1 MFVELKNFE
10 KRWEDIDNDKEK
22 LYFCLKLLHEMD
34 ELPEGFAEGIWAKL
48 ADQAR
53 VVEMEPEVKKQYIRV
68 METEID
74 KRAQLNYAREQG
86 REEGLEQGREEGFAE
101 GVTKGRTEGLLEVA
115 AKMKSMGMPVGTIC
129 EATGF
134 TPETV
139 AGL

>member
-1 MFVELKNFE
+1 MSQ
-10 KRWEDIDNDKEK
+10 
-22 LYFCLKLLHEMD
+22 
-34 ELPEGFAEGIWAKL
+34 GFAEGIWAKL

-86 REEGLEQGREEGFAE
+86 LEQGRQQGREEGLAE
-101 GVTKGRTEGLLEVA
+101 GVTKGRTEGLIEVA
-115 AKMKSMGMPVGTIC
+115 AKMKSMGMHVGTIC
-129 EATGF
+129 EATGL

>member
-22 LYFCLKLLHEMD
+22 LYFCLKHLHEMD

-53 VVEMEPEVKKQYIRV
+53 IVEMEPEVKKQYIRV

-86 REEGLEQGREEGFAE
+86 REEGREEGKAE
-101 GVTKGRTEGLLEVA
+101 GLIEVTGL
-115 AKMKSMGMPVGTIC
+115 
-129 EATGF
+129 

-139 AGL
+139 AG

>member
-1 MFVELKNFE
+1 
-10 KRWEDIDNDKEK
+10 
-22 LYFCLKLLHEMD
+22 MD

-53 VVEMEPEVKKQYIRV
+53 IVEMEPEVKKQYIRV

-86 REEGLEQGREEGFAE
+86 REEGREEGKAE
-101 GVTKGRTEGLLEVA
+101 GLIEVA

-129 EATGF
+129 EATGL

>member
-10 KRWEDIDNDKEK
+10 KRWEDIDNDREK
-22 LYFCLKLLHEMD
+22 LYFCLKHLHEMD
-34 ELPEGFAEGIWAKL
+34 ELPEGFAEGIWVKL

-53 VVEMEPEVKKQYIRV
+53 IVEMEPEVKKQYIRV

-86 REEGLEQGREEGFAE
+86 LEQGREEGRAE
-101 GVTKGRTEGLLEVA
+101 GKAEGLIEVA
-115 AKMKSMGMPVGTIC
+115 AKMKSMGMHVGTIC
-129 EATGF
+129 EATGL